1 MKTAGAACLLA
12 AVTAAAAAA
21 GFASGQPALLP
32 IVCLL
37 PAWPLMMFEL
47 AAGRRARAVG
57 AMLVW
62 SAALGVTMTAL
73 CLLWPA
79 RAAVV
84 VWNGPAYATQM
95 FQWIAT
101 GEGLESEPAR
111 FVPRHLLEAGL
122 FVGLSLLTG
131 SLASL
136 LLGVLLL
143 NFMAFYVAQVGLA
156 AGLAPLALAV
166 AWHPWSLVRVVSYV
180 VLGVVLAEPLL
191 RKLSGRGP
199 GLVGARS
206 WVVAALL
213 GLGADLA
220 LKAALAPRW
229 GLMLRSLTGGGALPA
244 GGAAW

>member
-1 MKTAGAACLLA
+1 MRTAGAVCLLV

-21 GFASGQPALLP
+21 GFASGQPVLLP
-32 IVCLL
+32 ILCLL
-37 PAWPLMMFEL
+37 PAWPLMMLEL
-47 AAGRRARAVG
+47 AAGHRARAVG

-62 SAALGVTMTAL
+62 SAALAATVTAL

-79 RAAVV
+79 RAAAV

-95 FQWIAT
+95 FHWIAT
-101 GEGLESEPAR
+101 GEGLESQPAR
-111 FVPRHLLEAGL
+111 FVPRHLVEAGL

-136 LLGVLLL
+136 LLGVVLL
-143 NFMAFYVAQVGLA
+143 NFMAYYVAQVGLA
-156 AGLAPLALAV
+156 SGLAPLALAA
-166 AWHPWSLVRVVSYV
+166 AWHPWSLIRIASYV

-199 GLVGARS
+199 ALVGARP
-206 WVVAALL
+206 WVVAALI

-229 GLMLRSLTGGGALPA
+229 GLMLRDLTQGGALPA
-244 GGAAW
+244 GAGAW